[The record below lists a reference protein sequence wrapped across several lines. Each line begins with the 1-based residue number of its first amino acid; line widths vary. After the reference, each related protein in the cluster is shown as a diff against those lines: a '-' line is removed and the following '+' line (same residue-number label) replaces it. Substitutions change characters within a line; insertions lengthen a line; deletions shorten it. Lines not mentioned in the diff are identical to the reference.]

1 MKKTALLFF
10 ILVIMAIPTF
20 SAEKSN
26 LTEIT
31 CDMVRRVSFGAYS
44 SESYETMSFFI
55 DDNEKQLFYAPSM
68 NPCLSASKLFNSNQI
83 SLYGMPFGDD
93 FGGDLHINRNTGT
106 IKMLFQDRSQATVV
120 FTGRGTKVENT
131 QKF

>member
-31 CDMVRRVSFGAYS
+31 CDMVRRVSFGA
-44 SESYETMSFFI
+44 
-55 DDNEKQLFYAPSM
+55 
-68 NPCLSASKLFNSNQI
+68 
-83 SLYGMPFGDD
+83 
-93 FGGDLHINRNTGT
+93 
-106 IKMLFQDRSQATVV
+106 
-120 FTGRGTKVENT
+120 
-131 QKF
+131 